1 MKNNIH
7 KVKDF
12 LLDSIDDIEKMA
24 REGNTETEIIKALN
38 ISNSTWAKY
47 KKELPELKEALERGY
62 KRSIKKV
69 EAALFKAACG
79 YTYDEITT
87 ELKTDS
93 KGVSRMVETKRVRK
107 EVQPNVSAIMNIL
120 KNKLQGEYDAPE
132 KIDVK
137 GKIEGKSVLSD
148 VPTED
153 VAKLA
158 AMMLKK
164 KRADDDV

>member
-1 MKNNIH
+1 MKKTRN
-7 KVKDF
+7 VKDYIF
-12 LLDSIDDIEKMA
+12 DNLDEIEKMA
-24 REGNTETEIIKALN
+24 REGNTETEIKKALGV
-38 ISNSTWAKY
+38 SAATWNKY
-47 KKELPELKEALERGY
+47 KKSNKEIQDALDKGY

-69 EAALFKAACG
+69 EAALFKSACG
-79 YTYDEITT
+79 YSYDEITQ
-87 ELKTDS
+87 ERDA
-93 KGVSRMVETKRVRK
+93 KGNMIVTKIVKK

-137 GKIEGKSVLSD
+137 GKIEQKSVIEA

-158 AMMLKK
+158 EMMLKK
-164 KRADDDV
+164 RADENDI